1 MKNFQFMIVGLT
13 VLVLSGCAMQS
24 VPERLPVYFGV
35 DKDVLSKSRMV
46 TLPPEGVKAGL
57 LVINDTTYPHSA
69 PALSEESVKGFTHRL
84 KAEISERFPITVV
97 KVIDYPQFK
106 YGQNSKQFVE
116 VAQKEGLDYLLLGIL
131 SSSENE
137 VPDQLSFQGG
147 RVGLGG
153 GRGRLLGFRAENY
166 ALVELALVYGE
177 TGHPLVHANGSAW
190 SVLERLNVPVESNVY
205 PVVRRDLTQPPIY
218 PPEDMAYE
226 TLRSVSAQDAMQQAL
241 MHFQEAW
248 NQEAPST

>member
-1 MKNFQFMIVGLT
+1 MQHFRFMIMGLMT
-13 VLVLSGCAMQS
+13 LILSSCAFQS

-35 DKDVLSKSRMV
+35 DKELLASS
-46 TLPPEGVKAGL
+46 TPIPIPSEGVKAGL
-57 LVINDTTYPHSA
+57 LVINDTTYPDSA
-69 PALSEESVKGFTHRL
+69 PPLSKEGLEGFTHRL
-84 KAEISERFPITVV
+84 KTEISERFPITIV

-106 YGQNSKQFVE
+106 QGQNSRQFVQ
-116 VAQKEGLDYLLLGIL
+116 VAKKEEQDYILLAVL

-166 ALVELALVYGE
+166 ALVELALVNGE
-177 TGHPLVHANGSAW
+177 TGHPVVHANGSAW
-190 SVLERLNVPVESNVY
+190 SVLERLNVPIESNVY

-218 PPEDMAYE
+218 PKDPKGHD
-226 TLRSVSAQDAMQQAL
+226 TLRIVSADDAMSQAL

-248 NQEAPST
+248 KKEPST